1 MRLVL
6 FDIDGTLLRSG
17 GAGRVAM
24 ERALTGVFGSSGSSE
39 YKYDGK
45 TDRQIVRELM
55 REEGFSDEEIDQS
68 MDELLEAYVDGL
80 HGELEARGP
89 KVLVCE
95 GVPALLEAL
104 EARPDVVLGLLTG
117 NIERGARAKL
127 TAAGIDPHR
136 FRVNAFGSDHE
147 HRPNL
152 PAVAQRRAHEILG
165 THVAGDRLIVIGDT
179 PADIQCGE
187 SIGAKSIGVATGRFS
202 TDELRAYNPYA
213 VFESL
218 ADTDAVLTS
227 ILNA

>member
-24 ERALTGVFGSSGSSE
+24 ERALTGVFGSPGSSD
-39 YKYDGK
+39 YRYDGK

-55 REEGFSDEEIDQS
+55 RDEGFSDEEIDQS
-68 MDELLEAYVDGL
+68 MEDLLEAYVDGL
-80 HGELEARGP
+80 HGELAARGP
-89 KVLVCE
+89 RVLVCE
-95 GVPALLEAL
+95 GVPDLLDAL
-104 EARPDVVLGLLTG
+104 EARNDVVLGLLTG

-127 TAAGIDPHR
+127 SAAGIDPQR

-152 PAVAQRRAHEILG
+152 PAVAQRRAREVLG
-165 THVAGDRLIVIGDT
+165 TELAGERLIVIGDT

-187 SIGAKSIGVATGRFS
+187 SIGAKAIGVATGRFS
-202 TDELRAYNPYA
+202 TDELRTYNPYA

-218 ADTDAVLTS
+218 RDTTAVMS
-227 ILNA
+227 AILNA

>member
-24 ERALTGVFGSSGSSE
+24 EGALAGVFGSSGSPE
-39 YKYDGK
+39 YRYDGK

-55 REEGFSDEEIDQS
+55 RAEGFTDDQIDES
-68 MDELLEAYVDGL
+68 MDELLDAYVSGL
-80 HGELEARGP
+80 HGELKARGP
-89 KVLVCE
+89 RVLVCD
-95 GVPALLEAL
+95 GVPELLDAL
-104 EARPDVVLGLLTG
+104 EARDDVVLGLLTG

-127 TAAGIDPHR
+127 SAAGIDPDR
-136 FRVNAFGSDHE
+136 FRINAFGSDHE

-152 PAVAQRRAHEILG
+152 PAVAQRRAREILG
-165 THVAGDRLIVIGDT
+165 TDIAGDRLIVIGDT
-179 PADIQCGE
+179 PADIECGE
-187 SIGAKSIGVATGRFS
+187 SIGAKAIAVATGRFS
-202 TDELRAYNPYA
+202 VEELSEFNPYA

-218 ADTDAVLTS
+218 RDTKAVMTS

>member
-24 ERALTGVFGSSGSSE
+24 ERALTGVFGSPGSSE
-39 YKYDGK
+39 YRYDGK

-55 REEGFSDEEIDQS
+55 REEGFSDDEIDQS
-68 MDELLEAYVDGL
+68 MEDILEAYVDGL
-80 HGELEARGP
+80 HGELAARGP
-89 KVLVCE
+89 RVLVCE
-95 GVPALLEAL
+95 GVPELLDAL
-104 EARPDVVLGLLTG
+104 EARPDIVLGLLTG
-117 NIERGARAKL
+117 NIEPGARAKL
-127 TAAGIDPHR
+127 SAAGIDPER

-152 PAVAQRRAHEILG
+152 PAVAQRRAREVLG
-165 THVAGDRLIVIGDT
+165 TEVAGERLIVIGDT

-187 SIGAKSIGVATGRFS
+187 SIGAKAIGVATGRFS

-218 ADTDAVLTS
+218 RDTNAVMSAILDA
-227 ILNA
+227 